1 MRKPS
6 FKLSI
11 ENLIFLVNSIRKS
24 AFKKNERNNFKEI
37 HIACVTDGEKSCLNP
52 DSHPESFAHWAS
64 DYTTEPVRLDT

>member
-1 MRKPS
+1 MKGII
-6 FKLSI
+6 L
-11 ENLIFLVNSIRKS
+11 
-24 AFKKNERNNFKEI
+24 KKI